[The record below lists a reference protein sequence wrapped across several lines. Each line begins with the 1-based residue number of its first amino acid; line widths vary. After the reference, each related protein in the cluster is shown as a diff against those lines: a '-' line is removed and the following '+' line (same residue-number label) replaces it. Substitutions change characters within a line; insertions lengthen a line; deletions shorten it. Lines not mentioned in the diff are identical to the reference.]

1 MTLGEELKFFAKVAT
16 PEDITIMF
24 SESISSENFERIGFI
39 LYSLGLKHLQQD
51 FFKRNSLKFQGVID
65 WEAEVNKSDIERYAS
80 WLQEFVHN
88 IESPE
93 ERKRVSKLFGLD
105 E

>member
-1 MTLGEELKFFAKVAT
+1 MTMGEELKYFAKVAT

-65 WEAEVNKSDIERYAS
+65 WESEVNKSDIERYAS
-80 WLQEFVHN
+80 WLQDFLNH
-88 IESPE
+88 IEDFTE
-93 ERKRVSKLFGLD
+93 HEKVRQLFELEG
-105 E
+105 

>member
-1 MTLGEELKFFAKVAT
+1 MTMGEELKYFAKVAT

-65 WEAEVNKSDIERYAS
+65 WESEVNKSDIERYAS

>member
-1 MTLGEELKFFAKVAT
+1 MTLGAELKFFAKVAT

-65 WEAEVNKSDIERYAS
+65 WEAEVNKSDIERYAHGFRN
-80 WLQEFVHN
+80 L
-88 IESPE
+88 
-93 ERKRVSKLFGLD
+93 
-105 E
+105 

>member
-1 MTLGEELKFFAKVAT
+1 MTLVEELKYFAKVAT

-51 FFKRNSLKFQGVID
+51 FFRRNGLKFQGVID

>member
-51 FFKRNSLKFQGVID
+51 FFGKNTLKFLGTIN
-65 WEAEVNKSDIERYAS
+65 WEAELKKTDIEKYIS
-80 WLQEFVHN
+80 WLQDFLDH
-88 IESPE
+88 IEDTTE
-93 ERKRVSKLFGLD
+93 HEKVRQLFELEG
-105 E
+105 

>member
-16 PEDITIMF
+16 PEDITTMF
-24 SESISSENFERIGFI
+24 SDSISTKDFERIGFI

>member
-16 PEDITIMF
+16 PEDITTMF

>member
-16 PEDITIMF
+16 PENITIMF

>member
-1 MTLGEELKFFAKVAT
+1 MTLVEELKYFAKVAT

-51 FFKRNSLKFQGVID
+51 FFRRNALKFQGVID
-65 WEAEVNKSDIERYAS
+65 WEAELKKTDIERYVS
-80 WLQEFVHN
+80 WLQDFLDH
-88 IESPE
+88 IEDSTE
-93 ERKRVSKLFGLD
+93 HEKVRQLFELEG
-105 E
+105 

>member
-1 MTLGEELKFFAKVAT
+1 MNLGEEIKFFTKVAT

-24 SESISSENFERIGFI
+24 SDSISSENFERIGFI

>member
-80 WLQEFVHN
+80 WLQEFVNN

-93 ERKRVSKLFGLD
+93 EGKRVSKLFGLD

>member
-1 MTLGEELKFFAKVAT
+1 MTMGEELKYFAKVAT

>member
-1 MTLGEELKFFAKVAT
+1 MNLGKEAKYFAEIAT
-16 PEDITIMF
+16 PEDIEIMLD
-24 SESISSENFERIGFI
+24 EDISAVDYERIGFI
-39 LYSLGLKHLQQD
+39 FYSLGLESLQQN
-51 FFKRNSLKFQGVID
+51 FFRRNSLKFQGVID
-65 WEAEVNKSDIERYAS
+65 WESEVNKSDIERYAS

>member
-65 WEAEVNKSDIERYAS
+65 WESEVNKSDIERYAS